1 MSAPERLY
9 RNLTL
14 GFSVVIIGFGLVI
27 LAVTLA
33 SGGGPL
39 SAGVLLGVLFCG
51 IGGTRLYL
59 ALRTTR

>member
-14 GFSVVIIGFGLVI
+14 GFSVVIIGFGIVI

-33 SGGGPL
+33 AGGGPA
-39 SAGVLLGVLFCG
+39 SAGVLLGLLFVG
-51 IGGTRLYL
+51 IGATRLYL
-59 ALRTTR
+59 AVRTRR

>member
-27 LAVTLA
+27 LAATLVA
-33 SGGGPL
+33 GGGPA
-39 SAGVLLGVLFCG
+39 STGVLIGLLFLG

-59 ALRTTR
+59 AVRTRR

>member
-14 GFSVVIIGFGLVI
+14 GFSVVIIGFGVVI

-33 SGGGPL
+33 SVSL
-39 SAGVLLGVLFCG
+39 SSRL
-51 IGGTRLYL
+51 TRS
-59 ALRTTR
+59 